1 MIKLLLFIN
10 PSTSARYHIS
20 NYRLS
25 FLMLFVLMDLGC
37 SLESSND
44 FFLTKC
50 PEKSELFGVWSLD
63 KGNSTWSVVKLSD
76 GISDKEKCELILKP
90 DGKFEIS
97 NMPSETTG
105 FFMEKEARK
114 NKKGNWFSEKSNQLH
129 NFPAIVFNIDEINK
143 DSQYTFLTI
152 AHFRKKN
159 NKIILQFFVRDPD
172 SDIYVAFSKK
182 SG

>member
-1 MIKLLLFIN
+1 MN
-10 PSTSARYHIS
+10 S
-20 NYRLS
+20 
-25 FLMLFVLMDLGC
+25 GC

-63 KGNSTWSVVKLSD
+63 REHSTWRVVKLSD

-97 NMPSETTG
+97 NIPSEATED
-105 FFMEKEARK
+105 FMEKGNNK
-114 NKKGNWFSEKSNQLH
+114 SKKGNWFSEESNQLH

-143 DSQYTFLTI
+143 DSQNTFLTI
-152 AHFRKKN
+152 ACFRKKN
-159 NKIILQFFVRDPD
+159 NKIILQFFVGDPD

-182 SG
+182 TS